1 MYKRQGLLPD
11 GPAPVRAHA
20 DFPGAPGP
28 YVAALL
34 LFWAVLLLFS
44 PSFGKRHR
52 LLEDHGRYHAA
63 GNNLARPSMLG
74 LFLAGV
80 ALCMGLT
87 YCLVPYSTYQRP
99 QVAVDL
105 WNGLSRGFGIQS
117 SLRGGVGSGN
127 SRVNLNSLGARS
139 YTGETVLRVQYQWQ
153 EDVYKR
159 QPGDGR

>member
-1 MYKRQGLLPD
+1 ML
-11 GPAPVRAHA
+11 
-20 DFPGAPGP
+20 
-28 YVAALL
+28 AALL

-87 YCLVPYSTYQRP
+87 YCAGALLHLPAAPGGRGPVERP
-99 QVAVDL
+99 FPA
-105 WNGLSRGFGIQS
+105 GLAS
-117 SLRGGVGSGN
+117 SPPC
-127 SRVNLNSLGARS
+127 GAGWAAA
-139 YTGETVLRVQYQWQ
+139 TAG
-153 EDVYKR
+153 
-159 QPGDGR
+159 